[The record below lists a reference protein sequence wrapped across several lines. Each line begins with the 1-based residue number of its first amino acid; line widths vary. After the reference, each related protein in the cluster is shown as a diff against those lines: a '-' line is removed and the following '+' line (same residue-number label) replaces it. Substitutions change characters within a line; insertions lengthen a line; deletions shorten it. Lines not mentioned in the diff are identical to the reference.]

1 MEKNLNDFAVQLK
14 LTTLYINYT
23 SIKNAELFNDK
34 PFIRPGWPMTA
45 WTKATSLMY
54 LGVSHASKVILGK
67 DTLGR

>member
-34 PFIRPGWPMTA
+34 PFIRPG
-45 WTKATSLMY
+45 
-54 LGVSHASKVILGK
+54 
-67 DTLGR
+67 